1 MILVNGNWEMVA
13 DVEDVS
19 RVIREYYNSD
29 LADELDK
36 IVDNLVQEIYS
47 SNTDYE
53 DMLEYKNDV
62 IDNLN
67 YQIDA
72 LEEKIYELEE
82 ELNSIR
88 EE

>member
-1 MILVNGNWEMVA
+1 MILINNHWEMVT
-13 DVEDVS
+13 DIEDVS
-19 RVIREYYNSD
+19 RVIREYYNPD

-36 IVDNLVQEIYS
+36 IVDILVQEVYS
-47 SNTDYE
+47 QSDYE

-72 LEEKIYELEE
+72 LEEKICELEE
-82 ELNSIR
+82 ELDSIR